1 MQTSDKGIALIKQFE
16 GCKLTAYQDSVGVWT
31 IGYGWT
37 QPVDGK
43 PIRAGMTIK
52 QETAE
57 RLLKTGLVSYESD
70 VSRLVKVGLTQGQFD
85 ALVSFTYNLGARSL
99 STSTL
104 LRKLNAGDYAGA
116 ADEFLRWNK
125 AGGKVLNGLTRRREA
140 ERALFL
146 EFCKELMPLVLFSFL
161 LLFHLKHSLFFRFF
175 FLSASELPSQIA
187 KDMFPILST

>member
-1 MQTSDKGIALIKQFE
+1 MQTSDKGIALIKEFE

-37 QPVDGK
+37 KPVDGK

-70 VSRLVKVGLTQGQFD
+70 VSRLVKVDLTQGQFD
-85 ALVSFTYNLGARSL
+85 ALVSFTYNLGSRSL

-116 ADEFLRWNK
+116 ANEFLRWNK

-146 EFCKELMPLVLFSFL
+146 S
-161 LLFHLKHSLFFRFF
+161 
-175 FLSASELPSQIA
+175 
-187 KDMFPILST
+187 

>member
-1 MQTSDKGIALIKQFE
+1 MQTSEKGIALIKQFE

-37 QPVDGK
+37 KPVDGK

-70 VSRLVKVGLTQGQFD
+70 VSRLVKVDLTQGQFD

-104 LRKLNAGDYAGA
+104 LRKLNAEDYAGA

-146 EFCKELMPLVLFSFL
+146 S
-161 LLFHLKHSLFFRFF
+161 
-175 FLSASELPSQIA
+175 
-187 KDMFPILST
+187 

>member
-70 VSRLVKVGLTQGQFD
+70 VSRLVKVGLAQGQFD

-125 AGGKVLNGLTRRREA
+125 AGGKALNGLTRRREA

-146 EFCKELMPLVLFSFL
+146 S
-161 LLFHLKHSLFFRFF
+161 
-175 FLSASELPSQIA
+175 
-187 KDMFPILST
+187 

>member
-1 MQTSDKGIALIKQFE
+1 MQTSDKGIALIKEFE

-125 AGGKVLNGLTRRREA
+125 AGGKVLNGLSRRREA
-140 ERALFL
+140 DLALFL
-146 EFCKELMPLVLFSFL
+146 S
-161 LLFHLKHSLFFRFF
+161 
-175 FLSASELPSQIA
+175 
-187 KDMFPILST
+187 

>member
-1 MQTSDKGIALIKQFE
+1 MQISPKGIALIKEFE
-16 GCKLTAYQDSVGVWT
+16 GCRLTAYQDSVGVWT

-37 QPVDGK
+37 NHVDGK
-43 PIRAGMTIK
+43 PVKAGMQIK

-70 VSRLVKVGLTQGQFD
+70 VSRLVKVGLTQEQFD
-85 ALVSFTYNLGARSL
+85 ALVAFTYNLGARSL

-104 LRKLNAGDYAGA
+104 LRKLNAGDYSGA
-116 ADEFLRWNK
+116 AEEFLRWNK

-146 EFCKELMPLVLFSFL
+146 S
-161 LLFHLKHSLFFRFF
+161 
-175 FLSASELPSQIA
+175 
-187 KDMFPILST
+187 

>member
-1 MQTSDKGIALIKQFE
+1 MQTSDKGIALLKEFE

-43 PIRAGMTIK
+43 PIRAGMTIN

-85 ALVSFTYNLGARSL
+85 ALVSFTYNLGSRSL

-146 EFCKELMPLVLFSFL
+146 S
-161 LLFHLKHSLFFRFF
+161 
-175 FLSASELPSQIA
+175 
-187 KDMFPILST
+187 

>member
-70 VSRLVKVGLTQGQFD
+70 VSRLVKVDLTQGQFD

-104 LRKLNAGDYAGA
+104 LRKLNSGDYAGA

-125 AGGKVLNGLTRRREA
+125 AGGKVLNGLARRREA

-146 EFCKELMPLVLFSFL
+146 S
-161 LLFHLKHSLFFRFF
+161 
-175 FLSASELPSQIA
+175 
-187 KDMFPILST
+187 

>member
-1 MQTSDKGIALIKQFE
+1 MQTSDKGIALIKAFE
-16 GCKLTAYQDSVGVWT
+16 GCKLVAYQDSVGVWT

-43 PIRAGMTIK
+43 PVRAGMTIK

-70 VSRLVKVGLTQGQFD
+70 VYRLVKVGLTQGQFD
-85 ALVSFTYNLGARSL
+85 ALVSFAYNLGARSL

-146 EFCKELMPLVLFSFL
+146 S
-161 LLFHLKHSLFFRFF
+161 
-175 FLSASELPSQIA
+175 
-187 KDMFPILST
+187 

>member
-70 VSRLVKVGLTQGQFD
+70 VSRLVKVGVTQGQFD

-104 LRKLNAGDYAGA
+104 LRKLNSGDYAGA
-116 ADEFLRWNK
+116 ADEFMRWNK

-146 EFCKELMPLVLFSFL
+146 S
-161 LLFHLKHSLFFRFF
+161 
-175 FLSASELPSQIA
+175 
-187 KDMFPILST
+187 

>member
-1 MQTSDKGIALIKQFE
+1 MQTSEKGIALIKQFE

-37 QPVDGK
+37 QHVDGK

-70 VSRLVKVGLTQGQFD
+70 VCRLVKVGLTQGQFD

-104 LRKLNAGDYAGA
+104 LRKINAGDYATA

-146 EFCKELMPLVLFSFL
+146 S
-161 LLFHLKHSLFFRFF
+161 
-175 FLSASELPSQIA
+175 
-187 KDMFPILST
+187 

>member
-1 MQTSDKGIALIKQFE
+1 MQTSEKGIALIKQFE

-37 QPVDGK
+37 QPVEGK

-70 VSRLVKVGLTQGQFD
+70 LSRLVKVGLTQGQFD

-104 LRKLNAGDYAGA
+104 LRKINAGDYTGA

-146 EFCKELMPLVLFSFL
+146 S
-161 LLFHLKHSLFFRFF
+161 
-175 FLSASELPSQIA
+175 
-187 KDMFPILST
+187 

>member
-1 MQTSDKGIALIKQFE
+1 MQTSEKGIALIKEFE
-16 GCKLTAYQDSVGVWT
+16 GCRLTAYQDSVGVWT

-37 QPVDGK
+37 HPVDGK

-52 QETAE
+52 QETAD
-57 RLLKTGLVSYESD
+57 RLLKTGLVSYECD
-70 VSRLVKVGLTQGQFD
+70 VSRLVKAGLTQGQFD

-104 LRKLNAGDYAGA
+104 LRKLNSGDYAGA

-125 AGGKVLNGLTRRREA
+125 AGGKVLNGLSRRREA

-146 EFCKELMPLVLFSFL
+146 S
-161 LLFHLKHSLFFRFF
+161 
-175 FLSASELPSQIA
+175 
-187 KDMFPILST
+187 

>member
-43 PIRAGMTIK
+43 PIRDGMTIK

-146 EFCKELMPLVLFSFL
+146 S
-161 LLFHLKHSLFFRFF
+161 
-175 FLSASELPSQIA
+175 
-187 KDMFPILST
+187 

>member
-1 MQTSDKGIALIKQFE
+1 MQTSEKGMALIKQFE

-70 VSRLVKVGLTQGQFD
+70 VSRLVKVVLTQGQFD
-85 ALVSFTYNLGARSL
+85 ALVSFTYNLGPRSL

-146 EFCKELMPLVLFSFL
+146 S
-161 LLFHLKHSLFFRFF
+161 
-175 FLSASELPSQIA
+175 
-187 KDMFPILST
+187 

>member
-1 MQTSDKGIALIKQFE
+1 MAGRWEPGKICEGNVMQISDKGIALIKEFE

-57 RLLKTGLVSYESD
+57 RLLKTGLVSYEND

-85 ALVSFTYNLGARSL
+85 ALVSFTYNLGSRAL

-104 LRKLNAGDYAGA
+104 LRKLNCGDYTGS

-146 EFCKELMPLVLFSFL
+146 S
-161 LLFHLKHSLFFRFF
+161 
-175 FLSASELPSQIA
+175 
-187 KDMFPILST
+187 

>member
-1 MQTSDKGIALIKQFE
+1 MMRTSDKGIALIKEFE

-70 VSRLVKVGLTQGQFD
+70 VSRLVKVELTQGQLD

-116 ADEFLRWNK
+116 AEEFLRWNK

-146 EFCKELMPLVLFSFL
+146 S
-161 LLFHLKHSLFFRFF
+161 
-175 FLSASELPSQIA
+175 
-187 KDMFPILST
+187 

>member
-16 GCKLTAYQDSVGVWT
+16 GCKLTAYQDSVGIWT

-70 VSRLVKVGLTQGQFD
+70 VSRLVKVGVTQGQFD
-85 ALVSFTYNLGARSL
+85 ALVSFTYNLGALSL

-146 EFCKELMPLVLFSFL
+146 S
-161 LLFHLKHSLFFRFF
+161 
-175 FLSASELPSQIA
+175 
-187 KDMFPILST
+187 

>member
-16 GCKLTAYQDSVGVWT
+16 GCKLTAYQDSVGEWT

-57 RLLKTGLVSYESD
+57 RLLKTGLVSYEID
-70 VSRLVKVGLTQGQFD
+70 VSRLVKVSLTQGQFD

-140 ERALFL
+140 EHALFL
-146 EFCKELMPLVLFSFL
+146 S
-161 LLFHLKHSLFFRFF
+161 
-175 FLSASELPSQIA
+175 
-187 KDMFPILST
+187 

>member
-1 MQTSDKGIALIKQFE
+1 MQISDKGLALIKQFE
-16 GCKLTAYQDSVGVWT
+16 GCKLTAYRDSVGVWT

-70 VSRLVKVGLTQGQFD
+70 VSRLVKVDLTQGQFD

-104 LRKLNAGDYAGA
+104 LRKLNASDYAGA

-125 AGGKVLNGLTRRREA
+125 AGGKVLNGLARRREA

-146 EFCKELMPLVLFSFL
+146 S
-161 LLFHLKHSLFFRFF
+161 
-175 FLSASELPSQIA
+175 
-187 KDMFPILST
+187 